1 VATPPTGTDALVSID
16 VGTSGARA
24 TAYDTAGAVLLEV
37 RRPYP
42 TLTPRD
48 GWAEQD
54 AGRWRSSSLSA
65 LGALIGRLG
74 HERTIHAIGLTGQ
87 CPSVVPIDGHGAP
100 LRPGLIYRDN
110 RAVAEA
116 ESLRETFGA
125 EALHTLTGHVPAAF
139 HVAAKILWIRAN
151 EPDVFRATRL
161 FLQPTEFLALTLT
174 GEAVTDW
181 TMAAASA
188 LLNLRERR
196 WAPELVEA
204 VGLDLGQL
212 PVPYASWSVVGTLRP
227 SLLRR
232 FGLTRPVP
240 VVAGAGDSI
249 ACAFGAGVTSPGPV
263 SEMAGSSTC
272 LNTIV
277 SEPTRDLTVTHYPS
291 AVGPEG
297 YVTEV
302 GINTAGEAVDW
313 LASLTYGGRS
323 GRLRAEDFERLDRE
337 ASEVPAGSDGLIFVP
352 VLGDGERD
360 DPALLGGVI
369 GLSVRHDRR
378 SLARAALEGVAFAIR
393 AHVEGL
399 GRASTPVT
407 EMRVSGRPASLRT
420 WNQIK
425 ADVLGIPVLRVPGDA
440 TTSGVAML
448 AGLGVG
454 VYRDP
459 ESAIAIACRPEAP
472 VEPDPANRDRYSAV
486 YEHYRE
492 IVSSRTLHNRAVVS
506 AAGEHRSQP
515 HPGERA

>member
-1 VATPPTGTDALVSID
+1 MATHTTATDTLVSVD

-24 TAYDTAGAVLLEV
+24 TAYDTAGALLLEV
-37 RRPYP
+37 RRPYS
-42 TLTPRD
+42 TQTPRD

-54 AGRWRSSSLSA
+54 AARWRSASLSA
-65 LGALIGRLG
+65 LATLIARLG
-74 HERTIHAIGLTGQ
+74 SGHTIHAIGLTGQ
-87 CPSVVPIDGHGAP
+87 CPSVVPIDRHGAP

-110 RAVAEA
+110 RAVGEA
-116 ESLRETFGA
+116 RWLRETFGA
-125 EALHTLTGHVPAAF
+125 ETLHTLTGHVPAAF

-151 EPDVFRATRL
+151 EPDVFKAAKL

-174 GEAVTDW
+174 GDAVTDW

-188 LLNLRERR
+188 LLNLRRR
-196 WAPELVEA
+196 EWAPELVEA
-204 VGLDLGQL
+204 VGLDLAQL
-212 PVPYASWSVVGTLRP
+212 PAPHPSWSVIGGLRP
-227 SLLRR
+227 ALVRR
-232 FGLTRPVP
+232 FRLSRPIP
-240 VVAGAGDSI
+240 IVAGAGDSI

-277 SEPTRDLTVTHYPS
+277 SEPTTDLAVTHYPS
-291 AVGPEG
+291 AIGREG

-313 LASLTYGGRS
+313 LASLTYGGRT
-323 GRLRAEDFERLDRE
+323 GRLRTADFEQLDRD
-337 ASEVPAGSDGLIFVP
+337 AAGVAPGSDGLVFVP

-360 DPALLGGVI
+360 DPTLRGAMI

-399 GRASTPVT
+399 GTASTPAT

-454 VYRDP
+454 VYPDAARAV
-459 ESAIAIACRPEAP
+459 SIACRPEAP
-472 VEPDPANRDRYSAV
+472 IEPDSANHDRYAAIF
-486 YEHYRE
+486 EHY
-492 IVSSRTLHNRAVVS
+492 RAVVS
-506 AAGEHRSQP
+506 SATLHTGALEVPSPKHRSHG
-515 HPGERA
+515 HPGDRA